1 MKIQDFCNM
10 KQFESIM
17 NNWALATGLACVA
30 VGADGKYISG
40 QYNFTDFCMNKT
52 RGTEEGR
59 RRCEECDATGKG
71 VYKCH
76 AGLIDFAIDLVI
88 EGKKY
93 GAIIGGQ
100 VMPEDPDEKKF
111 RQVAEEIGA
120 DPDEYV
126 EALKKVNV
134 RTEESINASAELL
147 GQVLNN
153 FINSE
158 YYRYKINHQ
167 ISNLEEGVDKTN
179 NLVRQII
186 TCTGTL
192 QNLQKRQKIVA
203 INASIEAARVGEAG
217 KGFAVVAEE
226 VEKLS
231 ESSSE
236 ANKKIEKIINEIK
249 DTVENLNVSS
259 DTSN

>member
-1 MKIQDFCNM
+1 MKIQDFCDM
-10 KQFESIM
+10 KQFENIM

-30 VGADGKYISG
+30 VDAEGNYISG
-40 QYNFTDFCMNKT
+40 QYNFTDFCMNQT

-59 RRCEECDATGKG
+59 RRCEQCDATGSG

-76 AGLIDFAIDLVI
+76 AGLIDFSIDLTI

-100 VMPEDPDEKKF
+100 VMPENPDEDKF
-111 RQVAEEIGA
+111 RKVAKDIGA
-120 DPDEYV
+120 DPDAYI
-126 EALKKVNV
+126 EALHKVSV
-134 RTEESINASAELL
+134 RSEKAINASAELL

-158 YYRYKINHQ
+158 YYRYRIDHQ
-167 ISNLEEGVDKTN
+167 VQNLSDGIKKTN
-179 NLVRQII
+179 ELVRQII
-186 TCTGTL
+186 SCTGTL
-192 QNLQKRQKIVA
+192 HNLQKRQKIVA

-217 KGFAVVAEE
+217 RGFTVVAEE
-226 VEKLS
+226 VERLS

-236 ANKKIEKIINEIK
+236 ANKNIERIIDEIKTTVGSLEINEK
-249 DTVENLNVSS
+249 AE
-259 DTSN
+259 